1 MARYCN
7 MSVKMQERNGTLNGN
22 KMKKTVSI
30 LLCII
35 LLFGLTACGKKENKV
50 PETVSNSSSDSAS
63 NPVSGDGFSAGTS
76 EESPTGT
83 QGSTS
88 GSTDTSKP
96 VETVKVTIPEGYT
109 LLRISWLLEE
119 KGLCTSDE
127 FVKAAQTANQWLDM
141 NEYSFLKGTFN
152 AKNVCFY
159 LEGYIFPLTYE
170 IPKDADAKTIIKM
183 FLNGTKARFSSDFLA
198 KVNNSGYTLHEIL
211 TIASIVEK
219 EACTDEQRPMVA
231 SVLYNRLKAKMPFQ
245 CDVCI
250 NYCEG
255 VIKIA
260 YPDKFPTI
268 KEYYNA
274 KNVGMIAGPICNPGM
289 KSINAALNPANTDY
303 LYFIIGTV
311 PPYEAHYSKTFEEH
325 DAFWQANKDRLT
337 GKA

>member
-1 MARYCN
+1 
-7 MSVKMQERNGTLNGN
+7 
-22 KMKKTVSI
+22 MKKTVS
-30 LLCII
+30 LFLCIV
-35 LLFGLTACGKKENKV
+35 LLFGLTACGKEEDKI
-50 PETVSNSSSDSAS
+50 PAIVSNTSSDSAS
-63 NPVSGDGFSAGTS
+63 KPVSTDGFSAGSS
-76 EESPTGT
+76 EESPTGGVGDSSNT
-83 QGSTS
+83 VSTNDS
-88 GSTDTSKP
+88 TGIGNSTGTGNSTDTDKP
-96 VETVKVTIPEGYT
+96 VAKVKVTIPEGYT
-109 LLRISWLLEE
+109 LLRISWLLED

-127 FVKAAQTANQWLDM
+127 FVKAAQTASQWLDL

-170 IPKDADAKTIIKM
+170 IPEDADAKTIIKM
-183 FLNGTKARFSSDFLA
+183 FLNGTKARFNSDFLA
-198 KVNNSGYTLHEIL
+198 RVNNSGYTLHQIL

-250 NYCEG
+250 KYCEG

-303 LYFIIGTV
+303 LYFIIGSV
-311 PPYEAHYSKTFEEH
+311 PPYEAHYSKTYEEH
-325 DAFWQANKDRLT
+325 NAFWQANKDRLT
-337 GKA
+337 GK

>member
-1 MARYCN
+1 MAI
-7 MSVKMQERNGTLNGN
+7 

-35 LLFGLTACGKKENKV
+35 LLFGLTACGKEENKI
-50 PETVSNSSSDSAS
+50 PAIVSNTSSDSAS
-63 NPVSGDGFSAGTS
+63 NPASTDDTSAGVS
-76 EESPTGT
+76 EEPPTG
-83 QGSTS
+83 GVESTS
-88 GSTDTSKP
+88 DSTDVSQP
-96 VETVKVTIPEGYT
+96 VEKVKVTIPEGYT

-127 FVKAAQTANQWLDM
+127 FVKAAQTANEWLDL

-170 IPKDADAKTIIKM
+170 IPKGTDVKSIIKM
-183 FLNGTKARFSSDFLA
+183 FLNGAKARFNSDFMA

-268 KEYYNA
+268 KEYYNS

-289 KSINAALNPANTDY
+289 KSINAALSPAKTDY

-325 DAFWQANKDRLT
+325 NKFWQENKDRLT
-337 GKA
+337 GNA

>member
-1 MARYCN
+1 
-7 MSVKMQERNGTLNGN
+7 
-22 KMKKTVSI
+22 MKKI
-30 LLCII
+30 LSVFLCIAV
-35 LLFGLTACGKKENKV
+35 LLGLASCGKGKNETENTTDSNMNSTENSAV
-50 PETVSNSSSDSAS
+50 SQNNPSENTSNSTVGNNSGVSA
-63 NPVSGDGFSAGTS
+63 
-76 EESPTGT
+76 T
-83 QGSTS
+83 QNQ
-88 GSTDTSKP
+88 
-96 VETVKVTIPEGYT
+96 VEKVKVTIPEGYT

-119 KGLCTSDE
+119 KGLCKSDD
-127 FVKAAQTANQWLDM
+127 FVNAAQTAKEWLDLT
-141 NEYSFLKGTFN
+141 EYPFLKDAFN

-170 IPKDADAKTIIKM
+170 IPKGTDVKSIIKM
-183 FLNGTKARFSSDFLA
+183 FLNGAKARFNSDFMA
-198 KVNNSGYTLHEIL
+198 RVQNSGYTVHEIL

-231 SVLYNRLKAKMPFQ
+231 SVLYNRLKVKMPFQ

-268 KEYYNA
+268 KEYYNS
-274 KNVGMIAGPICNPGM
+274 KNAGMLAGPICNPGM
-289 KSINAALNPANTDY
+289 KSINAALSPAKTDY

-311 PPYEAHYSKTFEEH
+311 PPYEAHYSKTYEEH

-337 GKA
+337 GK

>member
-1 MARYCN
+1 
-7 MSVKMQERNGTLNGN
+7 
-22 KMKKTVSI
+22 MKKTVSI

-35 LLFGLTACGKKENKV
+35 LLAGLASCGKQEVETPEILKTDSSSESLAESSSVNTAESSSADYAENPTGNQSENPTENSHSVTSENK
-50 PETVSNSSSDSAS
+50 
-63 NPVSGDGFSAGTS
+63 PVS
-76 EESPTGT
+76 
-83 QGSTS
+83 
-88 GSTDTSKP
+88 
-96 VETVKVTIPEGYT
+96 TVKVTIPEGYT

-127 FVKAAQTANQWLDM
+127 FVKAAQTANQWLDL

-170 IPKDADAKTIIKM
+170 IPKGTDVKSIIKM
-183 FLNGTKARFSSDFLA
+183 FLDGAKVRFNSDFLA
-198 KVNNSGYTLHEIL
+198 RVNNSGHTLHEIL

-268 KEYYNA
+268 KEYYNG
-274 KNVGMIAGPICNPGM
+274 KNVGMLAGPICNPGM

-311 PPYEAHYSKTFEEH
+311 PPYEAHYSKTYEEH

-337 GKA
+337 GK

>member
-1 MARYCN
+1 
-7 MSVKMQERNGTLNGN
+7 
-22 KMKKTVSI
+22 MKKI
-30 LLCII
+30 LSVFLCIAV
-35 LLFGLTACGKKENKV
+35 LLGFASCGKGKNETENTTDSNMNSTENSAV
-50 PETVSNSSSDSAS
+50 SQNNPSENTSNSTEG
-63 NPVSGDGFSAGTS
+63 N
-76 EESPTGT
+76 
-83 QGSTS
+83 TS
-88 GSTDTSKP
+88 GVSATQNH
-96 VETVKVTIPEGYT
+96 VEKVKVTIPEGYT

-119 KGLCTSDE
+119 KGLCKSDD
-127 FVKAAQTANQWLDM
+127 FVNAAQTAKEWLDLT
-141 NEYSFLKGTFN
+141 EYPFLKDAFN

-170 IPKDADAKTIIKM
+170 IPMGTDVKSIIKM
-183 FLNGTKARFSSDFLA
+183 FLNGAKARFNSDFMA
-198 KVNNSGYTLHEIL
+198 RVQNSGYTVHEIL

-231 SVLYNRLKAKMPFQ
+231 SVLYNRLKVKMPFQ

-268 KEYYNA
+268 KEYYNS
-274 KNVGMIAGPICNPGM
+274 KNAGMLAGPICNPGM
-289 KSINAALNPANTDY
+289 KSINAALSPAKTDY

-311 PPYEAHYSKTFEEH
+311 PPYEAHYSKTYEEH

-337 GKA
+337 GK

>member
-1 MARYCN
+1 
-7 MSVKMQERNGTLNGN
+7 
-22 KMKKTVSI
+22 MKKI
-30 LLCII
+30 LSVFLCIAV
-35 LLFGLTACGKKENKV
+35 LFGLASCGKSENE
-50 PETVSNSSSDSAS
+50 PENTTDSKINTTKNSEVSQNNPSENTSNSTEG
-63 NPVSGDGFSAGTS
+63 NTLGVSV
-76 EESPTGT
+76 T
-83 QGSTS
+83 QNQAE
-88 GSTDTSKP
+88 K
-96 VETVKVTIPEGYT
+96 VKVTIPEGYT

-119 KGLCTSDE
+119 KGLCKSDD
-127 FVKAAQTANQWLDM
+127 FVNAAQTANEWLDLT
-141 NEYSFLKGTFN
+141 EYPFLKDAFN

-170 IPKDADAKTIIKM
+170 IPMGTDVKSIIKM
-183 FLNGTKARFSSDFLA
+183 FLNGAKARFNSDFMA
-198 KVNNSGYTLHEIL
+198 RVQNSGYTVHEIL

-231 SVLYNRLKAKMPFQ
+231 SVLYNRLKVKMPFQ

-268 KEYYNA
+268 KEYYNS
-274 KNVGMIAGPICNPGM
+274 KNAGMLAGPICNPGM
-289 KSINAALNPANTDY
+289 KSINAALSPAKTDY

-311 PPYEAHYSKTFEEH
+311 PPYEAHYSKTYEEH

-337 GKA
+337 GK

>member
-1 MARYCN
+1 
-7 MSVKMQERNGTLNGN
+7 
-22 KMKKTVSI
+22 MKKTISI
-30 LLCII
+30 LLCIL
-35 LLFGLTACGKKENKV
+35 LLFGLVSCVKEENPNPSDTNTKAN
-50 PETVSNSSSDSAS
+50 SNSQSSQNDGVTDSNMTDAENNS
-63 NPVSGDGFSAGTS
+63 ENGQETTS
-76 EESPTGT
+76 RKNSV
-83 QGSTS
+83 Q
-88 GSTDTSKP
+88 K
-96 VETVKVTIPEGYT
+96 VKVTIPEGYT
-109 LLRISWLLEE
+109 LLRISWLLED

-127 FVKAAQTANQWLDM
+127 FVEAAQTAKDWINLS
-141 NEYSFLKGTFN
+141 EYPFLKDTFN

-170 IPKDADAKTIIKM
+170 IPKGTDVKSIIKM
-183 FLNGTKARFSSDFLA
+183 FLNGAKARFNSDFMA
-198 KVNNSGYTLHEIL
+198 RVNSSGYNLHQIL
-211 TIASIVEK
+211 TLASIVEK

-250 NYCEG
+250 KYCEG

-268 KEYYNA
+268 KGYYNA
-274 KNVGMIAGPICNPGM
+274 KNTGLLAGPICNPGM
-289 KSINAALNPANTDY
+289 KSINAALSPAKTDY

-311 PPYEAHYSKTFEEH
+311 PPYEAHYSKTYEEH

>member
-1 MARYCN
+1 
-7 MSVKMQERNGTLNGN
+7 
-22 KMKKTVSI
+22 MKKI
-30 LLCII
+30 LSVFLCIAV
-35 LLFGLTACGKKENKV
+35 LFGFASCGKGKNETENTIDSKINTTKNSAV
-50 PETVSNSSSDSAS
+50 SQNNPSENTSNSTEGNNSGVSA
-63 NPVSGDGFSAGTS
+63 
-76 EESPTGT
+76 T
-83 QGSTS
+83 QNQ
-88 GSTDTSKP
+88 
-96 VETVKVTIPEGYT
+96 VEKVKVTIPEGYT

-119 KGLCTSDE
+119 KGLCKSDD
-127 FVKAAQTANQWLDM
+127 FVNAAQTAKEWLDLT
-141 NEYSFLKGTFN
+141 EYPFLKDAFN

-170 IPKDADAKTIIKM
+170 IPKGTDVKSIIKM
-183 FLNGTKARFSSDFLA
+183 FLNGAKARFNSDFMA
-198 KVNNSGYTLHEIL
+198 RVQNSGYTVHEIL

-231 SVLYNRLKAKMPFQ
+231 SVLYNRLKVKMPFQ

-268 KEYYNA
+268 KEYYNS
-274 KNVGMIAGPICNPGM
+274 KNAGMLAGPICNPGM
-289 KSINAALNPANTDY
+289 KSINAALSPAKTDY

-311 PPYEAHYSKTFEEH
+311 PPYEAHYSKTYEEH

-337 GKA
+337 GK

>member
-1 MARYCN
+1 
-7 MSVKMQERNGTLNGN
+7 
-22 KMKKTVSI
+22 MKKI
-30 LLCII
+30 LSVFLCIAV
-35 LLFGLTACGKKENKV
+35 LLGFASCGKGKNETENTTDSNMNSTENSAV
-50 PETVSNSSSDSAS
+50 SQNNPSENTSNSTEG
-63 NPVSGDGFSAGTS
+63 N
-76 EESPTGT
+76 
-83 QGSTS
+83 TS
-88 GSTDTSKP
+88 GVSATQNQ
-96 VETVKVTIPEGYT
+96 VEKVKVTIPEGYT

-119 KGLCTSDE
+119 KGLCKSDD
-127 FVKAAQTANQWLDM
+127 FVNAAQTAKEWL
-141 NEYSFLKGTFN
+141 NLTEYPFLKDAFN

-170 IPKDADAKTIIKM
+170 IPKGTDVKSIIKM
-183 FLNGTKARFSSDFLA
+183 FLNGAKAQFNSDFMA
-198 KVNNSGYTLHEIL
+198 RVQNSGYTVHEIL

-231 SVLYNRLKAKMPFQ
+231 SVLYNRLKVKMPFQ

-268 KEYYNA
+268 KEYYNS
-274 KNVGMIAGPICNPGM
+274 KNAGMLAGPICNPGM
-289 KSINAALNPANTDY
+289 KSINAALSPAKTDY

-311 PPYEAHYSKTFEEH
+311 PPYEAHYSKTYEEH

-337 GKA
+337 GK

>member
-1 MARYCN
+1 
-7 MSVKMQERNGTLNGN
+7 
-22 KMKKTVSI
+22 MKKI
-30 LLCII
+30 LSVFLCIAV
-35 LLFGLTACGKKENKV
+35 LLGFASCGKGKNETENITDSNMNSTENSAV
-50 PETVSNSSSDSAS
+50 SQNNPSENTSNSTEG
-63 NPVSGDGFSAGTS
+63 N
-76 EESPTGT
+76 
-83 QGSTS
+83 TS
-88 GSTDTSKP
+88 GVSATQNQ
-96 VETVKVTIPEGYT
+96 VEKVKVTIPEGYT

-119 KGLCTSDE
+119 KGLCKSDD
-127 FVKAAQTANQWLDM
+127 FVNAAQTAKEWLDLT
-141 NEYSFLKGTFN
+141 EYPFLKDAFN

-170 IPKDADAKTIIKM
+170 IPKGTDVKSIIKM
-183 FLNGTKARFSSDFLA
+183 FLNGAKARFNSDFMA
-198 KVNNSGYTLHEIL
+198 RVQNSGYTVHEIL

-231 SVLYNRLKAKMPFQ
+231 SVLYNRLKVKMPFQ

-268 KEYYNA
+268 KEYYNS
-274 KNVGMIAGPICNPGM
+274 KNAGMLAGPICNPGM
-289 KSINAALNPANTDY
+289 KSINAALSPAKTDY

-311 PPYEAHYSKTFEEH
+311 PPYEAHYSKTYEEH

-337 GKA
+337 GK

>member
-1 MARYCN
+1 
-7 MSVKMQERNGTLNGN
+7 
-22 KMKKTVSI
+22 MKKTISI

-35 LLFGLTACGKKENKV
+35 LLLGLVSCGKEESNAPSSSNTNPTAGTTADTGSDV
-50 PETVSNSSSDSAS
+50 PDNSSDISSNSVSDNVSNNTSNNTSNNISDK
-63 NPVSGDGFSAGTS
+63 
-76 EESPTGT
+76 PTAE
-83 QGSTS
+83 
-88 GSTDTSKP
+88 KP
-96 VETVKVTIPEGYT
+96 AEKVKVTIPEGYT
-109 LLRISWLLEE
+109 LLRISWLLED

-127 FVKAAQTANQWLDM
+127 FVEAAQTANKWLDL
-141 NEYSFLKGTFN
+141 NEYPFLKGTFN

-183 FLNGTKARFSSDFLA
+183 FLNGTKARFNSDFLA
-198 KVNNSGYTLHEIL
+198 RVNNSGYTLHEIL

-268 KEYYNA
+268 KEYYNS
-274 KNVGMIAGPICNPGM
+274 KNVGMLAGPICNPGM

-325 DAFWQANKDRLT
+325 NAFWQANKDRLT
-337 GKA
+337 GK

>member
-1 MARYCN
+1 
-7 MSVKMQERNGTLNGN
+7 
-22 KMKKTVSI
+22 MKKI
-30 LLCII
+30 LSVFLCIAV
-35 LLFGLTACGKKENKV
+35 LLGFASCGKGKNETENTTDSNMNSTENSAV
-50 PETVSNSSSDSAS
+50 SQNNPSENTSNSTEG
-63 NPVSGDGFSAGTS
+63 N
-76 EESPTGT
+76 
-83 QGSTS
+83 TS
-88 GSTDTSKP
+88 GVSATQNQ
-96 VETVKVTIPEGYT
+96 VEKVKVTIPEGYT

-119 KGLCTSDE
+119 KGLCKSDD
-127 FVKAAQTANQWLDM
+127 FVNAAQTAKEWLDLT
-141 NEYSFLKGTFN
+141 EYPFLKDAFN

-170 IPKDADAKTIIKM
+170 IPKGTDVKSIIKM
-183 FLNGTKARFSSDFLA
+183 FLNGAKAQFNSDFMA
-198 KVNNSGYTLHEIL
+198 RVQNSGYTVHEIL

-231 SVLYNRLKAKMPFQ
+231 SVLYNRLKVKMPFQ

-268 KEYYNA
+268 KEYYNS
-274 KNVGMIAGPICNPGM
+274 KNAGMLAGPICNPGM
-289 KSINAALNPANTDY
+289 KSINAALSPAKTDY

-311 PPYEAHYSKTFEEH
+311 PPYEAHYSKTYEEH

-337 GKA
+337 GN

>member
-1 MARYCN
+1 
-7 MSVKMQERNGTLNGN
+7 
-22 KMKKTVSI
+22 MKKI
-30 LLCII
+30 LSVFLCIAV
-35 LLFGLTACGKKENKV
+35 LFGFASCGKGKNETENTIDSKINTTKNSAV
-50 PETVSNSSSDSAS
+50 SQNNPSENTSNSTEGNNSGVSA
-63 NPVSGDGFSAGTS
+63 
-76 EESPTGT
+76 T
-83 QGSTS
+83 QNQ
-88 GSTDTSKP
+88 
-96 VETVKVTIPEGYT
+96 VEKVKVTIPEGYT

-119 KGLCTSDE
+119 KGLCKSDD
-127 FVKAAQTANQWLDM
+127 FVNAAQTAKEWLDLT
-141 NEYSFLKGTFN
+141 EYPFLKDAFN

-170 IPKDADAKTIIKM
+170 IPKGTDVKSIIKM
-183 FLNGTKARFSSDFLA
+183 FLNGAKARFNSDFMA
-198 KVNNSGYTLHEIL
+198 RVQNSGYTVHEIL

-231 SVLYNRLKAKMPFQ
+231 SVLYNRLKVKMPFQ

-268 KEYYNA
+268 KEYYNS
-274 KNVGMIAGPICNPGM
+274 KNAGMLAGPICNPGM
-289 KSINAALNPANTDY
+289 KSINAALSPAKTDY

-311 PPYEAHYSKTFEEH
+311 PPYEAHYSKTYEEH

-337 GKA
+337 GN

>member
-1 MARYCN
+1 
-7 MSVKMQERNGTLNGN
+7 
-22 KMKKTVSI
+22 MKKI
-30 LLCII
+30 LSVFLCIAV
-35 LLFGLTACGKKENKV
+35 LFGFASCGKGKNETENTIDSNMNSTENSAV
-50 PETVSNSSSDSAS
+50 SQNNPSENTSNSTEGNNSGVSA
-63 NPVSGDGFSAGTS
+63 
-76 EESPTGT
+76 T
-83 QGSTS
+83 QNQ
-88 GSTDTSKP
+88 
-96 VETVKVTIPEGYT
+96 VEKVKVTIPEGYT

-119 KGLCTSDE
+119 KGLCKSDD
-127 FVKAAQTANQWLDM
+127 FVNAAQTAKEWLDLT
-141 NEYSFLKGTFN
+141 EYPFLKDAFN

-170 IPKDADAKTIIKM
+170 IPKGTDVKSIIKM
-183 FLNGTKARFSSDFLA
+183 FLNGAKARFNSDFMA
-198 KVNNSGYTLHEIL
+198 RVQNSGYTVHEIL

-231 SVLYNRLKAKMPFQ
+231 SVLYNRLKVKMPFQ

-268 KEYYNA
+268 KEYYNS
-274 KNVGMIAGPICNPGM
+274 KNAGMLAGPICNPGM
-289 KSINAALNPANTDY
+289 KSINAALSPAKTDY

-311 PPYEAHYSKTFEEH
+311 PPYEAHYSKTYEEH

-337 GKA
+337 GK

>member
-1 MARYCN
+1 
-7 MSVKMQERNGTLNGN
+7 
-22 KMKKTVSI
+22 MKKTISI
-30 LLCII
+30 LLCIL
-35 LLFGLTACGKKENKV
+35 LLFGLVSCGKEENPNPSNTNTKAN
-50 PETVSNSSSDSAS
+50 SNSQSSQNDGVTDSNMTDAENNS
-63 NPVSGDGFSAGTS
+63 ENGQETTS
-76 EESPTGT
+76 RKNSV
-83 QGSTS
+83 Q
-88 GSTDTSKP
+88 K
-96 VETVKVTIPEGYT
+96 VKVTIPEGYT
-109 LLRISWLLEE
+109 LLRISWLLED

-127 FVKAAQTANQWLDM
+127 FVEAAQTAKDWINLS
-141 NEYSFLKGTFN
+141 EYPFLKDTFN

-170 IPKDADAKTIIKM
+170 IPKGTDVKSIIKM
-183 FLNGTKARFSSDFLA
+183 FLNGAKARFNSDFMA
-198 KVNNSGYTLHEIL
+198 RVNSSGYNLHQIL
-211 TIASIVEK
+211 TLASIVEK

-250 NYCEG
+250 KYCEG

-274 KNVGMIAGPICNPGM
+274 KNTGLLAGPICNPGM
-289 KSINAALNPANTDY
+289 KSINAVLSPAKTDY

-311 PPYEAHYSKTFEEH
+311 PPYEAHYSKTYEEH

>member
-1 MARYCN
+1 
-7 MSVKMQERNGTLNGN
+7 
-22 KMKKTVSI
+22 MKKI
-30 LLCII
+30 LSVFLCIAV
-35 LLFGLTACGKKENKV
+35 LLGFASCGKGKNETENTTDSNMNSTENSAV
-50 PETVSNSSSDSAS
+50 SQNNPSENTSNSTEG
-63 NPVSGDGFSAGTS
+63 N
-76 EESPTGT
+76 
-83 QGSTS
+83 TS
-88 GSTDTSKP
+88 GVSATQNQ
-96 VETVKVTIPEGYT
+96 VEKVKVTIPEGYT

-119 KGLCTSDE
+119 KGLCKSDD
-127 FVKAAQTANQWLDM
+127 FVNAAQTAKEWLDLT
-141 NEYSFLKGTFN
+141 EYPFLKDAFN

-170 IPKDADAKTIIKM
+170 IPKGTDVKSIIKM
-183 FLNGTKARFSSDFLA
+183 FLNGAKARFNSDFMA
-198 KVNNSGYTLHEIL
+198 RVQNSGYTVHEIL

-231 SVLYNRLKAKMPFQ
+231 SVLYNRLKVKMPFQ

-268 KEYYNA
+268 KEYYNS
-274 KNVGMIAGPICNPGM
+274 KNAGMLAGPICNPGM
-289 KSINAALNPANTDY
+289 KSINAALSPAKTDY

-311 PPYEAHYSKTFEEH
+311 PPYEAHYSKTYEEH

-337 GKA
+337 GK

>member
-1 MARYCN
+1 
-7 MSVKMQERNGTLNGN
+7 
-22 KMKKTVSI
+22 MKKTVSVF
-30 LLCII
+30 LCII
-35 LLFGLTACGKKENKV
+35 LLFGLTACGKEENKI
-50 PETVSNSSSDSAS
+50 PETISNTSSNTASEPVSTDSFSADNSEEPPTGGVGDSSNTSSTKNNASTNNNTSAV
-63 NPVSGDGFSAGTS
+63 NPV
-76 EESPTGT
+76 E
-83 QGSTS
+83 
-88 GSTDTSKP
+88 K
-96 VETVKVTIPEGYT
+96 VKVTIPEGYT
-109 LLRISWLLEE
+109 LLRISWLLED

-127 FVKAAQTANQWLDM
+127 FVKAAQTANQWLDL

-170 IPKDADAKTIIKM
+170 IPKGTDVKSIIKM
-183 FLNGTKARFSSDFLA
+183 FLNGAKARFNGDFMA

-250 NYCEG
+250 KYCEG

-289 KSINAALNPANTDY
+289 KSINAALSPAKTDY

-311 PPYEAHYSKTFEEH
+311 PPYEAHYSKTYEEH

-337 GKA
+337 GK

>member
-1 MARYCN
+1 
-7 MSVKMQERNGTLNGN
+7 
-22 KMKKTVSI
+22 MKKI
-30 LLCII
+30 LSVFLCIAV
-35 LLFGLTACGKKENKV
+35 LLGLASCGKGKNKTENTTDTNMNSTENSAV
-50 PETVSNSSSDSAS
+50 SQNNPSENTSNSTEGNNSGVSA
-63 NPVSGDGFSAGTS
+63 
-76 EESPTGT
+76 T
-83 QGSTS
+83 QNQ
-88 GSTDTSKP
+88 
-96 VETVKVTIPEGYT
+96 VEKVKVTIPEGYT

-119 KGLCTSDE
+119 KGLCKSDD
-127 FVKAAQTANQWLDM
+127 FVNAAQTAKEWLDLT
-141 NEYSFLKGTFN
+141 EYPFLKDAFN

-170 IPKDADAKTIIKM
+170 IPKGTDVKSIIKM
-183 FLNGTKARFSSDFLA
+183 FLNGAKARFNTDFMA
-198 KVNNSGYTLHEIL
+198 RVQNSGYTVHEIL

-231 SVLYNRLKAKMPFQ
+231 SVLYNRLKVKMPFQ

-268 KEYYNA
+268 KEYYNS
-274 KNVGMIAGPICNPGM
+274 KNAGMLAGPICNPGM
-289 KSINAALNPANTDY
+289 KSINAALSPAKTDY

-311 PPYEAHYSKTFEEH
+311 PPYEAHYSKTYEEH

-337 GKA
+337 GK

>member
-1 MARYCN
+1 
-7 MSVKMQERNGTLNGN
+7 
-22 KMKKTVSI
+22 MKKI
-30 LLCII
+30 LSVFLCIAV
-35 LLFGLTACGKKENKV
+35 LLGLASCGKGKNKTENTTDTNMNSTENSAV
-50 PETVSNSSSDSAS
+50 SQNNPSENTSNSTVGNNSGVSA
-63 NPVSGDGFSAGTS
+63 
-76 EESPTGT
+76 T
-83 QGSTS
+83 QNQ
-88 GSTDTSKP
+88 
-96 VETVKVTIPEGYT
+96 VEKVKVTIPEGYT

-119 KGLCTSDE
+119 KGLCKSDD
-127 FVKAAQTANQWLDM
+127 FVNAAQTAKEWLDLT
-141 NEYSFLKGTFN
+141 EYPFLKDAFN

-170 IPKDADAKTIIKM
+170 IPKGTDVKSIIKM
-183 FLNGTKARFSSDFLA
+183 FLNGAKARFNSDFMA
-198 KVNNSGYTLHEIL
+198 RVQNSGYTVHEIL

-231 SVLYNRLKAKMPFQ
+231 SVLYNRLKVKMPFQ

-268 KEYYNA
+268 KEYYNS
-274 KNVGMIAGPICNPGM
+274 KNAGMLAGPICNPGM
-289 KSINAALNPANTDY
+289 KSINAALNPAKTDY

-311 PPYEAHYSKTFEEH
+311 PPYEAHYSKTYEEH

-337 GKA
+337 GK

>member
-1 MARYCN
+1 
-7 MSVKMQERNGTLNGN
+7 
-22 KMKKTVSI
+22 MKKI
-30 LLCII
+30 LSVFLCIAV
-35 LLFGLTACGKKENKV
+35 LLGFASCGKGKNETENTIDSNMNSTENSAV
-50 PETVSNSSSDSAS
+50 SQNNPSENTSNSTVGNNSGVSA
-63 NPVSGDGFSAGTS
+63 
-76 EESPTGT
+76 T
-83 QGSTS
+83 QSQ
-88 GSTDTSKP
+88 
-96 VETVKVTIPEGYT
+96 VEKVKVTIPEGYT

-119 KGLCTSDE
+119 KGLCKSDD
-127 FVKAAQTANQWLDM
+127 FVNAAQTAKEWLDLT
-141 NEYSFLKGTFN
+141 EYPFLKDAFN

-170 IPKDADAKTIIKM
+170 IPKGTDVKSIIKM
-183 FLNGTKARFSSDFLA
+183 FLNGAKARFNSDFMA
-198 KVNNSGYTLHEIL
+198 RVQNSGYTVHEIL

-231 SVLYNRLKAKMPFQ
+231 SVLYNRLKVKMPFQ

-268 KEYYNA
+268 KEYYNS
-274 KNVGMIAGPICNPGM
+274 KNAGMLAGPICNPGM
-289 KSINAALNPANTDY
+289 KSINAALSPAKTDY

-311 PPYEAHYSKTFEEH
+311 PPYEAHYSKTYEEH

-337 GKA
+337 GK

>member
-1 MARYCN
+1 
-7 MSVKMQERNGTLNGN
+7 
-22 KMKKTVSI
+22 MKKTVSI

-35 LLFGLTACGKKENKV
+35 LLAGLASCGKQEVKTPEILKTDSSSEILAESSSVNTAESSSADYAENPTGNQSENPTGSQSGNPTENSHSVTSENK
-50 PETVSNSSSDSAS
+50 
-63 NPVSGDGFSAGTS
+63 PVS
-76 EESPTGT
+76 
-83 QGSTS
+83 
-88 GSTDTSKP
+88 K
-96 VETVKVTIPEGYT
+96 VKVTIPEGYT
-109 LLRISWLLEE
+109 LLRISWLLED

-127 FVKAAQTANQWLDM
+127 FVKAAQTANQWLDL
-141 NEYSFLKGTFN
+141 NEYPFLKGTFN

-170 IPKDADAKTIIKM
+170 IPEGTDVKTIIKM
-183 FLNGTKARFSSDFLA
+183 LLNGTRTRFNSDFLA
-198 KVNNSGYTLHEIL
+198 RVSNSGYTLHEIL

-219 EACTDEQRPMVA
+219 EANSDDQRPMIS

-250 NYCEG
+250 KYCEG

-268 KEYYNA
+268 KEYYNG
-274 KNVGMIAGPICNPGM
+274 KNVGMLAGPICNPGM

-311 PPYEAHYSKTFEEH
+311 PPYEAHYSKTYEEH
-325 DAFWQANKDRLT
+325 NAYWQANKDRLT
-337 GKA
+337 GK